1 MLAQRGRPFQP
12 NPENGYV
19 RAKVINH
26 APAPASALYPPSP
39 PLPPLLSPCYYI
51 PVMKQ
56 HRIRNFCIIAHIDHG
71 KSTLADRFLELTGV
85 VRPQDMKAQFLDRM
99 ELERERGI
107 TIKGKAVTMT
117 HTVAA
122 GPHAGRYQLN
132 LIDTPGHVDFS
143 YEVSRALAACE
154 GALLVVDAT
163 QGVEAQTIANTL
175 LALQYDLEIIPV
187 INKVDLPSAEPERV
201 AAEMA
206 QIFGFRSDEVVYVSA
221 KSGVGCGELL
231 DAIVARVPPPDGG
244 ADDPFRALV
253 FDSTYNTY
261 KGIIAYVRVADGS
274 ISAQDRLQV
283 MSSGKSVDIME
294 VGVFAPEPT
303 PTDTLRAGQVGYVA
317 TGFKDVQEC
326 AVGDTL
332 TRYAAPAA
340 APLPGYVELKSMVF
354 AGLYPADGEDYARL
368 RAALEKLK
376 LNDASLTIEPENSGA
391 LGFGFRCGF
400 LGLVHLE
407 IVQERLEREYDL
419 DLIVTAPSV
428 AYEVLLTSGETRR
441 VDNPSRLPPPNAI
454 SEIREPILGV
464 TIVAPSRCVGAIMEL
479 MHARRS
485 EFRRMEYI
493 QGLAGSADTD
503 QARVVM
509 EYTMPLSEM
518 LADFYNQLKSR
529 TQGYASLDYAFE
541 GYQAAPLV
549 RVDILVNQ
557 TPVEALCLIC
567 HRDSA
572 VSQGRSLVEKLRS
585 AIPRQMF
592 EVPIQ
597 AAIGSRIVAR
607 ETVRAM
613 RKDVLA
619 KCYGGDITR
628 KRKLLEKQ
636 KEGKKR
642 MKRVGRVE
650 VPQEA
655 FLSLLKIGDEG

>member
-1 MLAQRGRPFQP
+1 MEQQ
-12 NPENGYV
+12 
-19 RAKVINH
+19 
-26 APAPASALYPPSP
+26 
-39 PLPPLLSPCYYI
+39 
-51 PVMKQ
+51 
-56 HRIRNFCIIAHIDHG
+56 RIRNFCIIAHIDHG
-71 KSTLADRFLELTGV
+71 KSTLADRFLEITGT
-85 VRPQDMKAQFLDRM
+85 VRPGEMKAQFLDQM
-99 ELERERGI
+99 DLERERGI
-107 TIKGKAVTMT
+107 TIKGKAVTMKHRT
-117 HTVAA
+117 PDGVD
-122 GPHAGRYQLN
+122 YQLN

-175 LALQYDLEIIPV
+175 LALQYDMEMIPV

-201 AAEMA
+201 AAEME
-206 QIFGFRSDEVVYVSA
+206 QFFGFRRDEVMFVSA
-221 KSGVGCGELL
+221 KSGIGMPELL
-231 DAIVARVPPPDGG
+231 DCIVERVPAPRG
-244 ADDPFRALV
+244 AADEPFRALV
-253 FDSTYNTY
+253 FDSTYDSY

-274 ISAQDRLQV
+274 MSKHDRLQV
-283 MSSGKSVDIME
+283 MSSGRSVEVIE
-294 VGVFAPEPT
+294 VGVFSPEPT
-303 PTDTLRAGQVGYVA
+303 PTDILNAGQVGYVA

-332 TRYAAPAA
+332 TNQGNPATE
-340 APLPGYVELKSMVF
+340 PLPGYVELKSMVF
-354 AGLYPADGEDYARL
+354 AGLYPADGEDYTRL

-376 LNDASLTIEPENSGA
+376 LNDASLSIEPENSGA

-400 LGLVHLE
+400 LGLMHLE

-428 AYEVLLTSGETRR
+428 AYEVLLTNGEVMR
-441 VDNPSRLPPPNAI
+441 VDNPSRLPSPTTI
-454 SEIREPILGV
+454 SEIREPILGI
-464 TIVAPSRCVGAIMEL
+464 TIVTPNSSVGAVMEL
-479 MHARRS
+479 MHGRRS
-485 EFRRMEYI
+485 EFRRMEYL
-493 QGLAGSADTD
+493 QGLADSE

-509 EYTMPLSEM
+509 EYTMPLAEM

-529 TQGYASLDYAFE
+529 TQGYASLDYTFE
-541 GYQAAPLV
+541 GYRAAPLV

-557 TPVEALCLIC
+557 TPVEALSIIS
-567 HRDSA
+567 HRDNA
-572 VSQGRSLVEKLRS
+572 VIHGRTLVEKLRS

-597 AAIGSRIVAR
+597 ASIGTRIVAR

>member
-1 MLAQRGRPFQP
+1 MM
-12 NPENGYV
+12 YV
-19 RAKVINH
+19 CKDGIMN
-26 APAPASALYPPSP
+26 
-39 PLPPLLSPCYYI
+39 
-51 PVMKQ
+51 Q
-56 HRIRNFCIIAHIDHG
+56 QRIRNFCIIAHIDHG
-71 KSTLADRFLELTGV
+71 KSTLADRLLEITGT
-85 VRPQDMKAQFLDRM
+85 VRPQDMKAQFLDQM

-107 TIKGKAVTMT
+107 TIKGKAVNMS
-117 HTVAA
+117 HRVRE
-122 GPHAGRYQLN
+122 GDHAGEYQLN

-175 LALQYDLEIIPV
+175 LAMEYDLEMIPV
-187 INKVDLPSAEPERV
+187 INKVDLPSAEPDRV
-201 AAEMA
+201 AAEME
-206 QIFGFRSDEVVYVSA
+206 QIFGFRRDEMMFVSA
-221 KSGVGCGELL
+221 KSGLGCTELL
-231 DAIVARVPPPDGG
+231 DGIVARVPPPSGG

-253 FDSTYNTY
+253 FDSTYDTY
-261 KGIIAYVRVADGS
+261 KGIIAYVRVADGT
-274 ISAQDRLQV
+274 ISTSDRLRV
-283 MSSGKSVDIME
+283 MSSGRTVEIME

-303 PTDTLRAGQVGYVA
+303 ATGILQAGQVGYVA

-332 TRYAAPAA
+332 TSNVLPAEE
-340 APLPGYVELKSMVF
+340 PLPGYVELKSMVF
-354 AGLYPADGEDYARL
+354 AGLYPADGEDYTRL

-428 AYEVLLTSGETRR
+428 AYEVLLTNGDVVR
-441 VDNPSRLPPPNAI
+441 VDNPSRLPEPTVI
-454 SEIREPILGV
+454 SEVREPILGV
-464 TIVAPSRCVGAIMEL
+464 TIVAPSRSVGAIMEL

-493 QGLAGSADTD
+493 QGIGGKQSENGANSGGQSEQT
-503 QARVVM
+503 RVVM
-509 EYTMPLSEM
+509 EYTMPLAEM

-529 TQGYASLDYAFE
+529 TQGYASLDYTFE
-541 GYQAAPLV
+541 GYRTAPLV
-549 RVDILVNQ
+549 RIDILVNQ
-557 TPVEALCLIC
+557 TPVEALSMIS
-567 HRDSA
+567 HRDNA
-572 VSQGRSLVEKLRS
+572 VIQGRTIVEKLRTT
-585 AIPRQMF
+585 IPRQMF

-597 AAIGSRIVAR
+597 AAIGNRIVAR

-613 RKDVLA
+613 RKDVLS

-655 FLSLLKIGDEG
+655 FLSLLKIGEEG

>member
-1 MLAQRGRPFQP
+1 MNQQ
-12 NPENGYV
+12 
-19 RAKVINH
+19 
-26 APAPASALYPPSP
+26 
-39 PLPPLLSPCYYI
+39 
-51 PVMKQ
+51 
-56 HRIRNFCIIAHIDHG
+56 RIRNFCIIAHIDHG
-71 KSTLADRFLELTGV
+71 KSTLADRLLEITGT
-85 VRPQDMKAQFLDRM
+85 VRPQDMKAQFLDQM

-107 TIKGKAVTMT
+107 TIKGKAVTMS
-117 HTVAA
+117 HRVKDGDRA
-122 GPHAGRYQLN
+122 GEYQLN

-175 LALQYDLEIIPV
+175 LAMEYDLEMIPV

-201 AAEMA
+201 AAEME
-206 QIFGFRSDEVVYVSA
+206 QIFGFRRDEVVFVSA
-221 KSGVGCGELL
+221 KSGLGCTELL
-231 DAIVARVPPPDGG
+231 DAIVERVPPPDGG

-253 FDSTYNTY
+253 FDSTYDTY
-261 KGIIAYVRVADGS
+261 KGIIAYVRVADGD
-274 ISAQDRLQV
+274 ISASDRLRV
-283 MSSGKSVDIME
+283 MSSGKWVEIME

-303 PTDTLRAGQVGYVA
+303 AIDTLHAGQVGYVA

-332 TRYAAPAA
+332 TNHAQPAEE
-340 APLPGYVELKSMVF
+340 PLPGYVELKSMVF
-354 AGLYPADGEDYARL
+354 AGLYPADGEDYTRL
-368 RAALEKLK
+368 RAALDKLK
-376 LNDASLTIEPENSGA
+376 LNDASLSIEPENSGA

-428 AYEVLLTSGETRR
+428 AYEVLLTNGDVVRI
-441 VDNPSRLPPPNAI
+441 DNPSLLPQPNAI
-454 SEIREPILGV
+454 SEVREPILGV
-464 TIVAPSRCVGAIMEL
+464 TIVAPSRSVGAVMEL

-493 QGLAGSADTD
+493 QGIGGSQSDAGADSEQT
-503 QARVVM
+503 RVVM
-509 EYTMPLSEM
+509 EYTMPLAEM

-529 TQGYASLDYAFE
+529 TQGYASLDYTFE
-541 GYQAAPLV
+541 GYRAAPLV
-549 RVDILVNQ
+549 RIDILVNQ
-557 TPVEALCLIC
+557 TPVEALSMIS
-567 HRDSA
+567 HRDNA
-572 VSQGRSLVEKLRS
+572 VVQGRTIVEKLRS
-585 AIPRQMF
+585 TIPRQMF

-613 RKDVLA
+613 RKDVLS

-655 FLSLLKIGDEG
+655 FLSLLKIGEES